1 MEYVNQSRIT
11 KFYLNLNMQVC
22 VYCASSGHIH
32 PDYFEATSALAHL
45 LAQNNVQVVF
55 GGGSSGLMGQLADS
69 TLAAGGKI
77 KGIMPQFMN
86 EVEWGHTGVSDFVY
100 TETMHERKAKF
111 LEGTDA
117 LITLPGGPGTFEEL
131 LESITLKKLAQFTK
145 PIVILNTR
153 GYFNAFH
160 QMMQQAVDEKFMPDE
175 LKFLY
180 TIVDTP
186 EEVLPAIHNAHSWN
200 KGLKDAGSLR

>member
-1 MEYVNQSRIT
+1 MEYVNQSRIA
-11 KFYLNLNMQVC
+11 KFYLTLSMQVC

-86 EVEWGHTGVSDFVY
+86 EVEWGHAGVSDFVY

>member
-1 MEYVNQSRIT
+1 MANSNRKRKIIFLT
-11 KFYLNLNMQVC
+11 LKMQVC
-22 VYCASSGHIH
+22 VYCASSGRIH
-32 PDYFEATSALAHL
+32 PDYFEATSRLAHL
-45 LAQNNVQVVF
+45 LVEHDVNVVF

-69 TLAAGGKI
+69 VLAAGGRI
-77 KGIMPQFMN
+77 KGIMPEFMN
-86 EVEWGHTGVSDFVY
+86 EVEWGHRGVSDFVY
-100 TETMHERKAKF
+100 TQSMHQRKAKF

-131 LESITLKKLAQFTK
+131 LESLTLKKLAQFTK

-160 QMMQQAVDEKFMPDE
+160 QMMQQAVDEHFMADE
-175 LKFLY
+175 LKYLY

-186 EEVLPAIHNAHSWN
+186 EEVLPAIHNAHAWN
-200 KGLKDAGSLR
+200 KGLRDAGSLR

>member
-1 MEYVNQSRIT
+1 
-11 KFYLNLNMQVC
+11 MQVC

-32 PDYFEATSALAHL
+32 PDYFEATSRLAHL
-45 LAQNNVQVVF
+45 LVEKDVKVVF

-69 TLAAGGKI
+69 VLAAGGQI

-86 EVEWGHTGVSDFVY
+86 EVEWGHTGVSDFIY

-117 LITLPGGPGTFEEL
+117 LIALPGGPGTFEEL
-131 LESITLKKLAQFTK
+131 FEAITLKKLAQFTK

-153 GYFNAFH
+153 GYFNAFKYL
-160 QMMQQAVDEKFMPDE
+160 MEQAVEERFMADD
-175 LKFLY
+175 LNYIF

-186 EEVLPAIHNAHSWN
+186 EEVLPAIHNAHAWH
-200 KGLKDAGSLR
+200 KGLHDAGSLR

>member
-1 MEYVNQSRIT
+1 M
-11 KFYLNLNMQVC
+11 LQVC

-32 PDYFEATSALAHL
+32 SDYFDATARLAHL
-45 LAQNNVQVVF
+45 LVENEVKVVF

-69 TLAAGGKI
+69 VLAAGGQI

-117 LITLPGGPGTFEEL
+117 LIALPGGPGTFEEL
-131 LESITLKKLAQFTK
+131 FEAITLKKLAQFTK

-153 GYFNAFH
+153 GYFNAFNLL
-160 QMMQQAVDEKFMPDE
+160 MQQAVEERFMPDE
-175 LKFLY
+175 LKHLF
-180 TIVDTP
+180 TIVDNP
-186 EEVLPAIHNAHSWN
+186 EEVLPAIHNAQAWN
-200 KGLKDAGSLR
+200 KGLHDAGSLR